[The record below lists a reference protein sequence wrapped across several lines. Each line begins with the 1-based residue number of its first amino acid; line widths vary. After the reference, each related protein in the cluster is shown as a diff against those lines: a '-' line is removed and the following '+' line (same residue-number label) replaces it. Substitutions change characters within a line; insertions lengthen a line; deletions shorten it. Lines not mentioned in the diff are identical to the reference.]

1 MYYTKKEG
9 TTMKKVISFVFAA
22 LAALFMAV
30 SVGVISADELPF
42 NDLVTEI
49 SVVDDTNEIIEKN
62 NNGGFVTTEV
72 GGDYTVNDL
81 VTSTEEPKSPVVP
94 EEPTNPVVPEVEQPE
109 KPKDP
114 STPVVEEPSTPVE
127 TPSTPVETP
136 ELPIAELVI
145 PPAPV
150 EEPTKPSTPVE
161 EKPVDDTPVIEK
173 PVIPAP
179 VVDLPVAELVIP
191 PVEEKP
197 VDPAPVIEKPELPV
211 KPTPAPVVEK
221 PEVPAEPTPTPA
233 VEVPE
238 LPVTAEPTPEPTPT
252 PVRSE
257 QKMVELPYTGTQES
271 IVSLVLAAFLLL
283 MAGYIKKE
291 FA

>member
-1 MYYTKKEG
+1 
-9 TTMKKVISFVFAA
+9 MKKIISFVFAA
-22 LAALFMAV
+22 FAV
-30 SVGVISADELPF
+30 MFISTSAGIISADELPF

-94 EEPTNPVVPEVEQPE
+94 EEPTNPVVPEVDQPE
-109 KPKDP
+109 K
-114 STPVVEEPSTPVE
+114 PSTPVE

-136 ELPIAELVI
+136 ELPIAELVV

-197 VDPAPVIEKPELPV
+197 VDPAPVVEKPEVPV

>member
-1 MYYTKKEG
+1 
-9 TTMKKVISFVFAA
+9 MKKLISFVFAA

-94 EEPTNPVVPEVEQPE
+94 EEPTTPITPEVEKPE

-136 ELPIAELVI
+136 ELPIAELVV

-150 EEPTKPSTPVE
+150 EEPTKPST
-161 EKPVDDTPVIEK
+161 
-173 PVIPAP
+173 
-179 VVDLPVAELVIP
+179 

>member
-1 MYYTKKEG
+1 
-9 TTMKKVISFVFAA
+9 MKKTFSLIVAA

-30 SVGVISADELPF
+30 SAGVVSADEF
-42 NDLVTEI
+42 TVSDLVTETR
-49 SVVDDTNEIIEKN
+49 VVDDTNEIIEKT
-62 NNGGFVTTEV
+62 NGNFVATEV
-72 GGDYTVNDL
+72 GDYTIAEL
-81 VTSTEEPKSPVVP
+81 VTPPT
-94 EEPTNPVVPEVEQPE
+94 EEPTNPVVPEVDQPE
-109 KPKDP
+109 K
-114 STPVVEEPSTPVE
+114 PSTPVE
-127 TPSTPVETP
+127 EPTTPVVDEPSTPVETP
-136 ELPIAELVI
+136 ELPIAELVT

-150 EEPTKPSTPVE
+150 EEPTKPSTPVDE
-161 EKPVDDTPVIEK
+161 TPVDETPVVEK

-211 KPTPAPVVEK
+211 KPTPTPVVEK
-221 PEVPAEPTPTPA
+221 PEVPAEPTPTPV

-238 LPVTAEPTPEPTPT
+238 LPVTAEPTPEPAPT

-271 IVSLVLAAFLLL
+271 MMALVLAAILLV

-291 FA
+291 FAE

>member
-1 MYYTKKEG
+1 
-9 TTMKKVISFVFAA
+9 MKKMFSFVVAA
-22 LAALFMAV
+22 LAALFMAL
-30 SVGVISADELPF
+30 STGVVSADEF
-42 NDLVTEI
+42 TVSDLVTETR
-49 SVVDDTNEIIEKN
+49 VVDDTNEIIEKT
-62 NNGGFVTTEV
+62 NGNFVATEV
-72 GGDYTVNDL
+72 GDYTIADL
-81 VTSTEEPKSPVVP
+81 VTPPT
-94 EEPTNPVVPEVEQPE
+94 EEPTNPVVEEVDQPE
-109 KPKDP
+109 KPSTP
-114 STPVVEEPSTPVE
+114 VEEPTTPVVEEPSTPVE
-127 TPSTPVETP
+127 VP
-136 ELPIAELVI
+136 ELPIAELVT

-150 EEPTKPSTPVE
+150 EEPTKPSTPVDE
-161 EKPVDDTPVIEK
+161 TPVDETPVVEK

-211 KPTPAPVVEK
+211 KPTPTPVVEK
-221 PEVPAEPTPTPA
+221 PEVPAEPTPTPV

-238 LPVTAEPTPEPTPT
+238 LPVTTEPTPEPAKPST

-271 IVSLVLAAFLLL
+271 MMALVLAAILLV

-291 FA
+291 FAE

>member
-1 MYYTKKEG
+1 
-9 TTMKKVISFVFAA
+9 MKKVISFVFAA

-81 VTSTEEPKSPVVP
+81 VTSTEEPKTPAVP
-94 EEPTNPVVPEVEQPE
+94 EEPTTPIVPEVEQPE
-109 KPKDP
+109 KP

-136 ELPIAELVI
+136 ELPIAELVV
-145 PPAPV
+145 PPV

-161 EKPVDDTPVIEK
+161 EKPVDDTPVI
-173 PVIPAP
+173 
-179 VVDLPVAELVIP
+179 
-191 PVEEKP
+191 EKP

-238 LPVTAEPTPEPTPT
+238 LPVTAEPTPEPVPT

>member
-1 MYYTKKEG
+1 LTPRKKEFE
-9 TTMKKVISFVFAA
+9 MKKLFSFVFAA

-30 SVGVISADELPF
+30 SAGVVSADEF
-42 NDLVTEI
+42 TVSDLVTETR
-49 SVVDDTNEIIEKN
+49 VVDDTNEIIEKT
-62 NNGGFVTTEV
+62 NGNFVATEV
-72 GGDYTVNDL
+72 GDYTIADL
-81 VTSTEEPKSPVVP
+81 VTPPT
-94 EEPTNPVVPEVEQPE
+94 EEPTNPVVPEVDQPE
-109 KPKDP
+109 KPSTP
-114 STPVVEEPSTPVE
+114 VEEPTTPVVEE
-127 TPSTPVETP
+127 PSTPVETP
-136 ELPIAELVI
+136 ELPIAELVT

-150 EEPTKPSTPVE
+150 EEPTKPSTPVDE
-161 EKPVDDTPVIEK
+161 TPVDETPVVEK

-211 KPTPAPVVEK
+211 KPTPTPVVEK
-221 PEVPAEPTPTPA
+221 PEVPAEPTPTPV

-238 LPVTAEPTPEPTPT
+238 LPVTTEPTPEPAK

-271 IVSLVLAAFLLL
+271 MMSLVLAAILLV

-291 FA
+291 FAE